1 MSLLR
6 AYLQNPRTLRAL
18 SRKPGQ
24 KGFSLIELVVVIAV
38 LAVLTAIALP
48 NFLGVT
54 EDASARTAQQAALN
68 AFKECKVFWAR
79 NKREGSGDANV
90 REFNVPQVTDW
101 QITAHTAGITWG
113 NAIKTTTQPESGDDG
128 VACFEA
134 TTEANRDFFAVPK
147 DTDKFPTYKISAAG
161 ERLCIAGKV
170 LAGNEETFNI
180 GCSADKVWPEQGVW
194 E

>member
-1 MSLLR
+1 MSLIQV
-6 AYLQNPRTLRAL
+6 YLSNSKIRQTLN
-18 SRKPGQ
+18 RKPGQ

-54 EDASARTAQQAALN
+54 EDASARTAQQAVLN
-68 AFKECKVFWAR
+68 AYKECKVFWAR
-79 NKREGSGDANV
+79 NKRDGAGAGQ
-90 REFNVPQVTDW
+90 REFNVPSVTDW
-101 QITAHTAGITWG
+101 AITARTAVTGGYTSASG
-113 NAIKTTTQPESGDDG
+113 VTSQPAATTAG

-147 DTDKFPTYKISAAG
+147 SVDKFPIYKITASG
-161 ERLCIAGKV
+161 DRVCINGKV
-170 LAGNEETFNI
+170 LAGNEDTYDI
-180 GCSADKVWPEQGVW
+180 GCSASGVWPAQGVW